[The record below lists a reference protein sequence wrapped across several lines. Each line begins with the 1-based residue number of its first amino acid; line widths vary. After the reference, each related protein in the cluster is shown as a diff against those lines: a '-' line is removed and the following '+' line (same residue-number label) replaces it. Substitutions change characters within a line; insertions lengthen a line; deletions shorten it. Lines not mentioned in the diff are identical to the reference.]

1 MIKVLTAW
9 NFRARERRAE
19 LVRTMPSAAENL
31 KEEAVQSEAIVTGDE
46 VLGVDCCKGSAW
58 NFRANERRAE
68 LVRAMPS
75 AAENLKEEAVRQWR
89 GKSYGVVPSRHIVLT
104 MFSED
109 FVPGYCRYAP

>member
-9 NFRARERRAE
+9 
-19 LVRTMPSAAENL
+19 
-31 KEEAVQSEAIVTGDE
+31 KAVQSEAIVTGDE

-58 NFRANERRAE
+58 
-68 LVRAMPS
+68 
-75 AAENLKEEAVRQWR
+75 KAVRQWR